1 MPRNVSVSSGT
12 LRYAQTISIGP
23 HVLHSDEPA
32 DVSGNDM
39 GPNAHELLMASL
51 GACANMTVQ
60 MYAERHQY
68 PLKGVQAGVSCTRVL
83 AENPPGSDAKFGMVD
98 RLRWT
103 SLLPGSCPRSSGA
116 DFWR

>member
-1 MPRNVSVSSGT
+1 MPR
-12 LRYAQTISIGP
+12 RYPLAHMFCTRTNQPTSA
-23 HVLHSDEPA
+23 E
-32 DVSGNDM
+32 M
-39 GPNAHELLMASL
+39 TWGPNAHELLMASL

-68 PLKGVQAGVSCTRVL
+68 PLKGLQAGVSCTRVL